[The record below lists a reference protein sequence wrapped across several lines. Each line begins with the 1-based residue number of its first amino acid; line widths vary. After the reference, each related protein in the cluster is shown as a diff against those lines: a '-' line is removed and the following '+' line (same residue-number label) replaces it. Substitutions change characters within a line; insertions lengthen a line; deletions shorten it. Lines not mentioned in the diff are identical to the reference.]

1 LDLKLASKRA
11 DVTVKNILRSIKN
24 IVLQTDTSWKM
35 KINILN
41 LSGLIRFDCL
51 IENIFVDS

>member
-1 LDLKLASKRA
+1 VASPQAAACASYIKGA

-41 LSGLIRFDCL
+41 PSGLIHFELPD
-51 IENIFVDS
+51 